1 MAGNIIPAIA
11 TTNAIIAG
19 LIVLQAFH
27 LLRLYSPRSPLAQ
40 DPPST
45 SPKLLAAAN
54 ENQLSAARNVF
65 IQNGRPSA
73 PLGTFAMMS
82 PNPQCAVCRDTYLH
96 VPCDANRATLGELV
110 IALLEA
116 ESASSGKIPREICV
130 FEEGRVLSEPDW
142 TDNYTRTLA
151 DLSCGYGKFIT
162 IVDDEERLG
171 NVVLAISK
179 FP

>member
-27 LLRLYSPRSPLAQ
+27 LLRTYPPRYHVAQ
-40 DPPST
+40 DPLSTPPST
-45 SPKLLAAAN
+45 AAN
-54 ENQLSAARNVF
+54 GSQLSAARNVF

-73 PLGTFAMMS
+73 PLGAFAMMS

-96 VPCDANRATLGELV
+96 VPCDASRTTLGELV
-110 IALLEA
+110 NALLEV
-116 ESASSGKIPREICV
+116 ESSFSGESPREVCV

-142 TDNYTRTLA
+142 IDNYTRTLA